1 VFLFERRIKMEKA
14 ISLYIHIPFCRQKCL
29 YCDFPSFAG
38 KENWMLDYTKALCKE
53 IESKADKKI
62 RTIFIGGGTP
72 TYLSL
77 ECLELLKES
86 IDKLCKTQDVEFTI
100 EGNPDSFSREKL
112 EVFKRMG
119 VNRLSIGLQA
129 WQDKLL
135 KNIGRIHSL
144 EQFLFSFNNARELGF
159 KNINVDLMFGLPD
172 QTLENWKETLENIV
186 ELEVEHISCY
196 SLIVEENTV
205 FYKMNLESMLTVP
218 SEEIERQMYEYAVNF
233 LKKKYFNQYEISN
246 FSRKDFECRHNLTY
260 WNLNEYIACG
270 SGSHSYIGG
279 IRYRNE
285 EDIEKY
291 VQMIRE
297 KGTSVI
303 EEHKNSQEDEMEEF
317 MFMGLRK
324 IEGISEV
331 EFKNRFKIS
340 IDEIY
345 KDIIN
350 KFLNVNLLV
359 RNNSRIYLTEKGIE
373 LSNQVMCE
381 FIL

>member
-1 VFLFERRIKMEKA
+1 MEKA

-86 IDKLCKTQDVEFTI
+86 LDKLCKTQDIEFTI

-112 EVFKRMG
+112 EMFKKMG

-144 EQFLFSFNNARELGF
+144 EQFLFSFNNVRELGF

-172 QTLENWKETLENIV
+172 QTLENWIETLKNVV

-196 SLIVEENTV
+196 SLIVEENTA
-205 FYKMNLESMLTVP
+205 FYKMNLESKLTVP

-233 LKKKYFNQYEISN
+233 LKNKYFHQYEISN
-246 FSRKDFECRHNLTY
+246 FSRKNFECRHNLTY
-260 WNLNEYIACG
+260 WNLDEYIACG
-270 SGSHSYIGG
+270 SGSHSYVDGV
-279 IRYRNE
+279 RYRNV

-291 VQMIRE
+291 VQMMRE
-297 KGTSVI
+297 RGTPVI
-303 EEHKNSQEDEMEEF
+303 EERKNSQEDEMEEF

-324 IEGISEV
+324 IEGISEL

-340 IDEIY
+340 IDEVY

-350 KFLNVNLLV
+350 KFLNINLLV
-359 RNNSRIYLTEKGIE
+359 RNNGRIYLTEKGIE